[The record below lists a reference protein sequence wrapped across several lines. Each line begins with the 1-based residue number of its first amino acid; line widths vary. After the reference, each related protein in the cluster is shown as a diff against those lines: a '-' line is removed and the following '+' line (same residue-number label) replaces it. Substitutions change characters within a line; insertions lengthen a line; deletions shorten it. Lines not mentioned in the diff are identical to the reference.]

1 MIKHALMKV
10 IEPGFKPGK
19 SIGSATRDRVQ
30 ALISSILISA
40 VNEFPPLT
48 KVNVCRDIRFSE
60 RRKGKKKPRYLGSR
74 EDCMKFLAAARQTGF
89 VQYLVCFIFL
99 SCGLRKQEL
108 AALRWS
114 SINLEMKSM
123 EICEKLEQ
131 CTNLILSGTKAGVDS
146 TRTIPISQDLA
157 DLLKEHRNNSSNSR
171 DDDFVISTPLGDHLT
186 ARQISRIIEI
196 VRGKAGLDI
205 SAHGLRHSM
214 GRLFV
219 ANGGSLKVLQAV
231 LGHSSSA
238 TTDIYSNLS
247 GKQIAGFGEVINLKK
262 ETGNG

>member
-40 VNEFPPLT
+40 VNEFPPLAKT
-48 KVNVCRDIRFSE
+48 NVCRDIRFSE
-60 RRKGKKKPRYLGSR
+60 RRKGKKKPRHLGSHD
-74 EDCMKFLAAARQTGF
+74 ECLKFLEAARQTGF
-89 VQYLVCFIFL
+89 VQYLICFIFL

-108 AALRWS
+108 AALRWC
-114 SINLEMKSM
+114 SIDLEAKTM

-131 CTNLILSGTKAGVDS
+131 CSNLILPGTKAGVDS
-146 TRTIPISQDLA
+146 TRTIPISADLSG
-157 DLLKEHRNNSSNSR
+157 LLKEHRSASNFNK
-171 DDDFVISTPLGDHLT
+171 DEDFVISNPTGEHLT

-196 VRGKAGLDI
+196 IRVKAGLDI

-219 ANGGSLKVLQAV
+219 ANGGSIKVLQAV
-231 LGHSSSA
+231 MGHSSSG

-262 ETGNG
+262 DPNG